1 MGTVRQSFLV
11 LPQHLWDVMFD
22 PDMWSVNTQGFAP
35 ALGRRFVIKDP
46 PVLSTR
52 FTGCFQ
58 CVVTDVQPCRRLE
71 FTATAGAWSGPA
83 CTLTDTF
90 EFVELPGETHCTFTL
105 CGADVNDPAERLL
118 EHIITESIHWGF
130 HYINRKLERRT
141 CRQPGVFGQR
151 HLS

>member
-11 LPQHLWDVMFD
+11 LPQRLWDVMFD

-35 ALGRRFVIKDP
+35 SVGRRFVIKDP

-58 CVVTDVQPCRRLE
+58 CVVTDVQLCQRLE
-71 FTATAGAWSGPA
+71 FAAQALTWSGPPTA
-83 CTLTDTF
+83 LIATF
-90 EFVELPGETHCTFTL
+90 EFVELPGETHCTFTV
-105 CGADVNDPAERLL
+105 CGVDSHDPAERLL
-118 EHIITESIHWGF
+118 DHIITESIYWGF
-130 HYINRKLERRT
+130 HYINRRLERQR
-141 CRQPGVFGQR
+141 CRQPSVFGLR